1 MKTSSIILFGLFVL
15 AIVIVSPF
23 ITIWALN
30 TVFPSLA
37 IPLTIWTYLAVV
49 WLHTVAVGITYKNG
63 SK

>member
-1 MKTSSIILFGLFVL
+1 MNTSSIILFGLFVL
-15 AIVIVSPF
+15 AIIIVSPF

-37 IPLTIWTYLAVV
+37 IPLTIWTYLAVI
-49 WLHTVAVGITYKNG
+49 WLHTVAVGITYKS

>member
-1 MKTSSIILFGLFVL
+1 MNTSSIILFGLLVL
-15 AIVIVSPF
+15 VLIIVSPF

-37 IPLTIWTYLAVV
+37 IPLTIWTYLAVI
-49 WLHTVAVGITYKNG
+49 WLHTVAVGVAYKS